1 MDEKMTK
8 KQEIE
13 QLKGIAKIL
22 DCLWENSYNVRQ
34 MDERIRVELEYYFGK
49 NWAHD
54 MYKFAGITG
63 RIATMPRPLKEII
76 KK

>member
-1 MDEKMTK
+1 MNK

-22 DCLWENSYNVRQ
+22 DCLWEDSYNVRK
-34 MDERIRVELEYYFGK
+34 MDERIKKELIYFFGE
-49 NWAHD
+49 NWATD
-54 MYKFAGITG
+54 MYKFANMKSTRPI
-63 RIATMPRPLKEII
+63 MPRPLKELDNLFN